1 MSKAIKRNPRT
12 QHQIPGRRIMQ
23 HFTPI
28 KFINA
33 RENQPQKK
41 GGEKGK
47 FHSASAQG
55 ANEEEESKDGPGHQK
70 SAHIGIGNLGE
81 EKKPKGRKGKEINE

>member
-23 HFTPI
+23 PFTPV
-28 KFINA
+28 KFLNA

-55 ANEEEESKDGPGHQK
+55 ANEEEECKDGPGHQK
-70 SAHIGIGNLGE
+70 SSHIGIGNLGG
-81 EKKPKGRKGKEINE
+81 EKKIKKK